1 MSSYKLTKNDI
12 KVLYRRCLQLVRN
25 SPLNFINLRRLR
37 GAHGYCNWTDIDL
50 NPRGELLATAYHECI
65 HYLCPEWSE
74 TMVLYAE
81 SRIINNVSLFDNA
94 KFLKQITDKIYKFA
108 LQEKLSKQRRAR
120 AKKNNASRNTRRTNK
135 RK

>member
-1 MSSYKLTKNDI
+1 MSACKLNKNDI
-12 KVLYRRCLQLVRN
+12 KILYRRCLQLIRN
-25 SPLNFINLRRLR
+25 TPPDFINLRRLR